1 MSRVTAINL
10 PARAFRRTWD
20 TGGGT
25 VRAHCGSWTLVLLM
39 WRDTIDKATA
49 GVSEVAKLRLVR
61 TNSRLLKANLGKT
74 GRGAHFP
81 QTRFSVSLLFLLL

>member
-1 MSRVTAINL
+1 
-10 PARAFRRTWD
+10 
-20 TGGGT
+20 
-25 VRAHCGSWTLVLLM
+25 M
-39 WRDTIDKATA
+39 WCDTIDKATA